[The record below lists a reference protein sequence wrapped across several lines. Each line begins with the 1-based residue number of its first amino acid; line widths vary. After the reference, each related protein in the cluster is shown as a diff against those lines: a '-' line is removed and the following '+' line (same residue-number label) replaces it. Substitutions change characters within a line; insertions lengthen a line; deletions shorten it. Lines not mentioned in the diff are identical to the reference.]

1 MISLKAE
8 KRTETAKKTRKE
20 GKIPGIL
27 YGPDIKEN
35 IKVKVDKKEFE
46 KILNLISPPEKI
58 ELILNGQKFLVLIKE
73 IQRNPITDEIIHL
86 DFFQPSLQETQPSKE
101 NEKN

>member
-8 KRTETAKKTRKE
+8 KRSEKAKKTRKE

-46 KILNLISPPEKI
+46 KIVNLISPSEKI
-58 ELILNGQKFLVLIKE
+58 ELILEDQKFFVVIKE
-73 IQRNPITDEIIHL
+73 IQRDPITDEILHL
-86 DFFQPSLQETQPSKE
+86 DFFQPSLIETQSSKE
-101 NEKN
+101 NEKT